1 MSLDRSVSVGLG
13 EATPRG
19 SRQQW
24 RRSSVTA
31 LGDGG
36 FAVGTADGTVRS
48 LDPDGRERWRA
59 TGEEMAVA
67 LADFA
72 GGERTDGSRTSSD
85 RRSDGG
91 VAVGGRGDRG
101 RIRLLDADDGSER
114 WRYDTADDLGDPAK
128 ESLFWYPY
136 VVDMVADRPVESG
149 EACDGTADGRLYVAA
164 RRYERDGDERLWR
177 SAVYAFGPDGGVRWR
192 YETDASPIA
201 LSLGDRQS
209 SSTDDD
215 GPKRL
220 ALAYN
225 RCGGDHDHGLVV
237 LDAESGTPVSNWDPE
252 TDSERRV
259 GDASLSGGVVAA
271 ASHGD
276 YRGYLLGSAD
286 ARERWVTDLG
296 VEREVGAETLYAYP
310 NHVHLADDAAL
321 FVTGNTF
328 PEEGREAEGRHPN
341 EHTIAAFGREGGD
354 RLWSAPVGGFVAEL
368 SASDGRVAVPCA
380 QHFRDR
386 DAEAHAL
393 RVFEAREGPAREVAA
408 EGIVTAAALSG
419 DRVAFVEEPV
429 EYHDEGEVRGEYRL
443 RIEAV

>member
-13 EATPRG
+13 EATARG

-36 FAVGTADGTVRS
+36 FAVGTADGTIRS
-48 LDPDGRERWRA
+48 LDADGRERWRA
-59 TGEEMAVA
+59 PGEEMAVA
-67 LADFA
+67 LTEFA

-91 VAVGGRGDRG
+91 VAVGTRGDRG
-101 RIRLLDADDGSER
+101 RIRLLDGDGSER
-114 WRYDTADDLGDPAK
+114 WRYDTADDLGGPAK
-128 ESLFWYPY
+128 ESLFWYPF
-136 VVDMVADRPVESG
+136 VVDMVADGPVEGDDAS
-149 EACDGTADGRLYVAA
+149 DGTAEGRLYVAA
-164 RRYERDGDERLWR
+164 RRYERDGDERVWN

-209 SSTDDD
+209 SSDDD
-215 GPKRL
+215 DRAKRL
-220 ALAYN
+220 AVAYN
-225 RCGGDHDHGLVV
+225 RCGGDHDRGLVV
-237 LDAESGTPVSNWDPE
+237 LDAESGTPVSDWDPE
-252 TDSERRV
+252 TDGERRV

-276 YRGYLLGSAD
+276 YRGYALD
-286 ARERWVTDLG
+286 AERAEQRWAADLG
-296 VEREVGAETLYAYP
+296 VEREVGEETLYAYP
-310 NHVHLADDAAL
+310 NHVHLADEVAL

-341 EHTIAAFGREGGD
+341 EHTIAALGREGGE
-354 RLWSAPVGGFVAEL
+354 RLWTAPVGGFVAEL

-393 RVFEAREGPAREVAA
+393 RVFDAREGPAREVAA